1 MHQVQKNKK
10 QIKNIAS
17 KWIEGIDGFSWH
29 PLDHIQNNMSSFAG
43 LCRRKILERIAIEEI

>member
-29 PLDHIQNNMSSFAG
+29 PLDHIQNNMPSFAG